1 MLFEDYLFDLM
12 TFLQSLTHLN
22 QAGRQKILS
31 VKQAPSNLGLLIN
44 KTLCIR
50 KHPLVTDFLIYRI
63 LDHK

>member
-44 KTLCIR
+44 KTCIR
-50 KHPLVTDFLIYRI
+50 KHPLVTDFLI

>member
-31 VKQAPSNLGLLIN
+31 VSNLGLLIN
-44 KTLCIR
+44 KTCIR
-50 KHPLVTDFLIYRI
+50 KHPLVTDFLI